1 MNSSNAITTTRPTKS
16 AKRLAREAK
25 LAKQD
30 ANTRT
35 QDERKAEID
44 KIMAKFQELGIPEVM
59 LGNFP
64 AITKEFIEMGIGSSG
79 VINIPDIKREF
90 IYLLS
95 NNRRH
100 QCASMLKAC

>member
-1 MNSSNAITTTRPTKS
+1 MNTQPTKS

-25 LAKQD
+25 EAKQS
-30 ANTRT
+30 ANQRT
-35 QDERKAEID
+35 QEERHAEVE

-59 LGNFP
+59 LADFP
-64 AITKEFIEMGIGSSG
+64 TIAKNFIETGLSASGIMKLPE
-79 VINIPDIKREF
+79 IQREL

-100 QCASMLKAC
+100 QCASMMRAL